1 VSEIALDKPKHILSA
16 GGRIIASM
24 IEAEELLKP
33 ISDESPCGEDL
44 SYDPSFQELESLA
57 RGKEETQFSAAEPP
71 DWKALRSRCLELF
84 ARSKDLRVAMT
95 LAIAFLELDGLRGFR
110 ESLSLVKGL
119 IERYWPI
126 VYPQLDPADDNDP
139 LQRMNIF
146 ASMAMP
152 VGTYGD
158 SFRILERLRR
168 IPLCDSVQ
176 MGRFCLADIL
186 RAETGGPSP
195 DNKPEVK
202 MAQIDS
208 AFRDS
213 NQEKLGEIFQILSD
227 CINLVQGIDELL
239 TLTVGAKQA
248 PDLTPLSSELSS
260 MRSRVA
266 PFIKAGAVSV
276 VGGEIGS
283 TAGSSEA
290 AGRPALSLEGEIRS
304 REDVL
309 GLLQKICQFYERIEP
324 SSPVPLVLK
333 RAARLA
339 EMDFMQIM
347 QDLSPDAI
355 SQIRIITGEKEAE
368 EG

>member
-1 VSEIALDKPKHILSA
+1 
-16 GGRIIASM
+16 M
-24 IEAEELLKP
+24 IVAEDLLKP
-33 ISDESPCGEDL
+33 ISDEAPCGEDL
-44 SYDPSFQELESLA
+44 SYDAGLQELETLA

-71 DWKALRSRCLELF
+71 DWKGLRSRCLELF
-84 ARSKDLRVAMT
+84 ARSKDLRVATT
-95 LAIAFLELDGLRGFR
+95 LTVASLELDGLPGFR

-119 IERYWPI
+119 VERYWPT

-139 LQRMNIF
+139 LQRMNIV

-158 SFRILERLRR
+158 SFRILERLRGM
-168 IPLCDSVQ
+168 PLCDSVQ
-176 MGRFCLADIL
+176 MGRYSLADIL
-186 RAETGGPSP
+186 RAETGAPSP

-227 CINLVQGIDELL
+227 CITLVKGLDESI
-239 TLTVGAKQA
+239 TVTVGAKQA
-248 PDLTPLSSELSS
+248 PDLTPLSSELTA
-260 MRSRVA
+260 MRGRVA
-266 PFIKAGAVSV
+266 PYIRAGAVSV
-276 VGGEIGS
+276 AGGEVASRSGAS
-283 TAGSSEA
+283 DVS
-290 AGRPALSLEGEIRS
+290 GRPALSLEGEIGS

-309 GLLQKICQFYERIEP
+309 TLLHKICQFYERAEP
-324 SSPVPLVLK
+324 SSPVPLVLR

-355 SQIRIITGEKEAE
+355 SQVRIITGEKEPE
-368 EG
+368 E